1 MDNII
6 PNSDDIDNGP
16 TTSLE
21 KAHSMAVHNLEQ
33 ADHLLAQATQ
43 DGAPAERL
51 EQLRHLREVAKED
64 LERTRRN
71 L

>member
-21 KAHSMAVHNLEQ
+21 KAHSMAVHNLDTAEK
-33 ADHLLAQATQ
+33 LLAQATE
-43 DGAPAERL
+43 DGAPASRL
-51 EQLRHLREVAKED
+51 DELSRLLDVAKED
-64 LERTRRN
+64 LERTRKN